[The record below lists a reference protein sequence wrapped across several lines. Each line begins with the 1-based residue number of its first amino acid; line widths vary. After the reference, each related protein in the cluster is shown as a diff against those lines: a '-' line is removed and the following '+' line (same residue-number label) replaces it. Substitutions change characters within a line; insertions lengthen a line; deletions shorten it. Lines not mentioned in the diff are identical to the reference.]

1 MRFTDLKVRA
11 RLAWAFGLVLLIS
24 LLSTGLALHKLAA
37 IQTNL
42 DDVVLDNNV
51 KVRLSQ
57 VFSGSVHDISR
68 SMRTVML
75 LADDTA
81 LAAELAK
88 IKDARERYDQA
99 WTTLD
104 KMPGSEA
111 GKALRAKI
119 AAARDETRPL
129 NDKVLALG
137 QAGETPSAMAFLLKT
152 AGPAGERWQAAIGD
166 YMAHQEAT
174 NEKHHTAALQD
185 YAQAQWL
192 LIGCSLAG
200 AAAALLLGWR
210 VTVSITSQLGSEPA
224 EAAALAQR
232 VAAGDL
238 SVAVQLR
245 AGDHDSLMA
254 QLGRMQDSLV
264 KVVGAVR
271 INADSVATA
280 SAQIAQGNQDLSQR
294 TEEQASAL
302 QQTAASME
310 QLGATVRHNA
320 DNARQANA
328 LALSASSIAVKGG
341 AVVGQVVDTMK
352 GINDSSRKIAD
363 IIGVIDGIAF
373 QTNILALNAAVEAA
387 RAGEQGRGFAV
398 VASEVRS
405 LAQRSA
411 EAAREVK
418 TLINAS
424 VERVEQGTALV
435 DQAGTTMQQVV
446 SSIKQVADIMGEI
459 DAASTE
465 QSAGVQQV
473 GEAVSLM
480 DQTTQQNAALVE
492 QSAAAAESLR
502 GQARQLVDVV
512 AVFSLRPGD
521 VSASAGLAPPRTV
534 AHAKASAAV
543 RPRAAALRPAAAQ
556 PKQQAKAEPATADAD
571 ADWAAF

>member
-1 MRFTDLKVRA
+1 
-11 RLAWAFGLVLLIS
+11 
-24 LLSTGLALHKLAA
+24 
-37 IQTNL
+37 
-42 DDVVLDNNV
+42 
-51 KVRLSQ
+51 
-57 VFSGSVHDISR
+57 VFSGSVHDVSR

-88 IKDARERYDQA
+88 MKDARERYDQA
-99 WTTLD
+99 WAVLD
-104 KMPGSEA
+104 KMAGTDA
-111 GKALRAKI
+111 GKTLRAKM

-152 AGPAGERWQAAIGD
+152 AGPAAERWQAAIGD

-174 NEKHHTAALQD
+174 SERHHTAALQD

-200 AAAALLLGWR
+200 VAAALLLGWR
-210 VTVSITSQLGSEPA
+210 VTVSITGQLGSEPA

-238 SVAVQLR
+238 SGVVQLR

-254 QLGRMQDSLV
+254 ELGRMQDSLV

-271 INADSVATA
+271 VNADSVATA

-363 IIGVIDGIAF
+363 IIGVIDSIAF

-492 QSAAAAESLR
+492 ESAAAAESLR

-512 AVFSLRPGD
+512 AVFSLRPGE
-521 VSASAGLAPPRTV
+521 ASAGSAPPRSV
-534 AHAKASAAV
+534 AHVKASAAV

-556 PKQQAKAEPATADAD
+556 PKQQAKAEPATAGAD

>member
-1 MRFTDLKVRA
+1 MRFSDIKVRA
-11 RLAWAFGLVLLIS
+11 RLAWAFGLMLLIS
-24 LLSTGLALHKLAA
+24 VLSTGLALHKLAS
-37 IQTNL
+37 IQGNL
-42 DDVVLDNNV
+42 DEVVLDNNV
-51 KVRLSQ
+51 KIRHAQVLS
-57 VFSGSVHDISR
+57 GAVHEVAR

-81 LAAELAK
+81 QAAELAK
-88 IKDARERYDQA
+88 LKAARERYDRA
-99 WTTLD
+99 WVDLE
-104 KMPGSEA
+104 KMAASDA
-111 GKALRAKI
+111 GKALRARI
-119 AAARDETRPL
+119 AAARDETRPM
-129 NDKVLALG
+129 NDKVVALG
-137 QAGETPSAMAFLLKT
+137 QAGETPSAVAYLLKT
-152 AGPAGERWQAAIGD
+152 AGPAADRWQAAIVEN
-166 YMAHQEAT
+166 MALQEA
-174 NEKHHTAALQD
+174 NSKKDHDAALQN
-185 YAQAQWL
+185 YAQAKWL
-192 LIGCSLAG
+192 LIGCTLAG
-200 AAAALLLGWR
+200 VAAALLLGWR
-210 VTVSITSQLGSEPA
+210 VTVSITRQLGAEPA
-224 EAAALAQR
+224 EATALAQR

-245 AGDHDSLMA
+245 AGDHNSLMA

-271 INADSVATA
+271 MNADSVATA

-328 LALSASSIAVKGG
+328 LALGASSIAVKGG
-341 AVVGQVVDTMK
+341 EVVGQVVDTMK

-418 TLINAS
+418 NLINAS

-435 DQAGTTMQQVV
+435 DQAGTTMQRVV

-473 GEAVSLM
+473 GEAVSQM

-492 QSAAAAESLR
+492 ESAAAAESLR

-521 VSASAGLAPPRTV
+521 ARAGVAPVRAV
-534 AHAKASAAV
+534 LQAKASPPARA
-543 RPRAAALRPAAAQ
+543 RAAPLRPAAAQ
-556 PKQQAKAEPATADAD
+556 AKQAKADPATAGADAD

>member
-1 MRFTDLKVRA
+1 MRFSDLKVRS

-37 IQTNL
+37 IQANL

-51 KVRLSQ
+51 KIRLSQ
-57 VFSGSVHDISR
+57 TMSGAVHDVAR
-68 SMRTVML
+68 SMRTMML
-75 LADDTA
+75 QADDTA
-81 LAAELAK
+81 RSAEMAK
-88 IKDARERYDQA
+88 LTDARGRYDQA
-99 WTTLD
+99 WAALD
-104 KMPGSEA
+104 KLAASDA
-111 GKALRAKI
+111 GKVLRAKI
-119 AAARDETRPL
+119 AAAREETRPM

-137 QAGETPSAMAFLLKT
+137 QAGETPSAVAYLLKT
-152 AGPAGERWQAAIGD
+152 AGPAADRWQAAIAEN
-166 YMAHQEAT
+166 MARQETASK
-174 NEKHHTAALQD
+174 NGHDAALQS
-185 YAQAQWL
+185 YAQTQWL
-192 LIGCSLAG
+192 LIGCTLAG

-210 VTVSITSQLGSEPA
+210 VTVSITRQLGAEPA
-224 EAAALAQR
+224 EVAALAQR

-238 SVAVQLR
+238 SVTVQLR
-245 AGDHDSLMA
+245 AGDDSSLMA
-254 QLGRMQDSLV
+254 QMGRMQDSLV

-271 INADSVATA
+271 MNADSVATA

-294 TEEQASAL
+294 TEEQASTL

-320 DNARQANA
+320 DTARQANA
-328 LALSASSIAVKGG
+328 LALGASSIAVKGG
-341 AVVGQVVDTMK
+341 EVVGQVVDTMK

-411 EAAREVK
+411 EAARAVK

-435 DQAGTTMQQVV
+435 DQAGATMQQVV
-446 SSIKQVADIMGEI
+446 GSIKQVADIMGEI

-473 GEAVSLM
+473 GKAVSLM

-492 QSAAAAESLR
+492 ESAAAAESLR

-521 VSASAGLAPPRTV
+521 ASAGAAPPRAV
-534 AHAKASAAV
+534 SPGRAAPSS
-543 RPRAAALRPAAAQ
+543 RPRAAPLRPAAVQ
-556 PKQQAKAEPATADAD
+556 PKRSQAEPATAGAD